1 MISMNQVWDDSVAFV
16 RREAG
21 LLVPVVLATV
31 YLGDVLASVAGAMAE
46 PGKPNGLATFLIL
59 AAALWSIVG
68 QLSIV
73 SLVLKAGQ
81 SVGEALQH
89 GLSRLVKVLL
99 VALALGLVISVAL
112 TPLLSLAVANGAN
125 PAKPESFQALPGWLL
140 LVAVLTIIVIVW
152 LVVRLALMNALI
164 VDRNPGVIESLKGSF
179 ALTRGI
185 AARLFL
191 VILLYVIMLVILSG
205 AIKFVAGSIFALIG
219 AGLGSQFAG
228 AVMTALV
235 SGLVTAAM
243 SLMATVFLA
252 NLYRR
257 VSGKA
262 VADVF

>member
-1 MISMNQVWDDSVAFV
+1 MNQIWDDSVAFV

-31 YLGDVLASVAGAMAE
+31 YLGDVLASVAAAMAV
-46 PGKPNGLATFLIL
+46 PGKPSGMLTFLIL

-89 GLSRLVKVLL
+89 GLSRLGKVLV
-99 VALALGLVISVAL
+99 VALVLGLVVSVAL
-112 TPLLSLAVANGAN
+112 TPLLTIAVANGAN
-125 PAKPESFQALPGWLL
+125 PDKPETIQALPGWILL
-140 LVAVLTIIVIVW
+140 LATLAMVAVIW
-152 LVVRLALMNALI
+152 LGVRLALMNALI
-164 VDRNPGVIESLKGSF
+164 VDRNPGVIESLKGGF
-179 ALTRGI
+179 ALTKGI

-191 VILLYVIMLVILSG
+191 VVVLYGIVLTILSG
-205 AIKFVAGSIFALIG
+205 AVKFVAGSIFALIG
-219 AGLGSQFAG
+219 AGLGSPFAG
-228 AVMTALV
+228 TVMTALV
-235 SGLVTAAM
+235 TSLVTAAM
-243 SLMATVFLA
+243 SLFATVFLA

>member
-21 LLVPVVLATV
+21 LLVPLVLATV

-46 PGKPNGLATFLIL
+46 PGKPNGLATFLML

-89 GLSRLVKVLL
+89 GLSRLLKVLL
-99 VALALGLVISVAL
+99 VALVLGLVVSLAL
-112 TPLLSLAVANGAN
+112 TPLLTAAVANGAN
-125 PAKPESFQALPGWLL
+125 PAKPESFQSLPGWILL
-140 LVAVLTIIVIVW
+140 LATLTMIAMVW
-152 LVVRLALMNALI
+152 LGVRLALMNALI
-164 VDRNPGVIESLKGSF
+164 VDRNPGVIESLKGGF
-179 ALTRGI
+179 ALTKGI

-191 VILLYVIMLVILSG
+191 VVLLYGIVLAIVSG
-205 AIKFVAGSIFALIG
+205 AVKFVAGSLFALIG
-219 AGLGSQFAG
+219 AGLGSPFAG
-228 AVMTALV
+228 MVMTALV
-235 SGLVTAAM
+235 TGLVTAAM

-257 VSGKA
+257 VSNGM
-262 VADVF
+262 